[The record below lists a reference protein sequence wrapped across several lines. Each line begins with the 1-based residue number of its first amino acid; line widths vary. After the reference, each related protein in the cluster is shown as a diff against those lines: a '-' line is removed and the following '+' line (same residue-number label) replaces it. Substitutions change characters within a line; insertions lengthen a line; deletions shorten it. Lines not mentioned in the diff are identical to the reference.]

1 MKKVLSLFL
10 ALVLMLSLFACA
22 KNETPAP
29 AQSGETEKTEEPA
42 TQEPQASEEKTEA
55 TPAEEPAAESTE
67 AVDPASTFDR
77 TLDDYTPKKTSYKIY
92 FNYKNIHV
100 WYDAIE
106 LGIQEAVK
114 QYADKGIT
122 VEYEWIGSADPD
134 AADQVTRVEE
144 AVGRN
149 FDVICVEPANLDLI
163 APSVTN
169 LVNSG
174 VKVMCFGASDLFGY
188 EESSGRY
195 AYVGAGDPSV
205 DAIPSAEAFC
215 EAIGYKGKVAL
226 LGGTIGAPG
235 HEMTNQAFLNTI
247 AKYPDIELVD
257 TQYDN
262 DELDKA
268 ISLTENFLQKTPD
281 LAGIYCNN
289 MTNPIGA
296 AQAVTAAGKAG
307 EIVIV
312 GMDHDIQ
319 ALEYLR
325 DGTIYALAILDCFG
339 IGFDALQTAIKIAD
353 DCTPGVDYEKE
364 IYYHLNTVYQ
374 NSAEAYIKAL
384 YPNY

>member
-1 MKKVLSLFL
+1 MKKALCMIL
-10 ALVLMLSLFACA
+10 ALVLVVSMAACA
-22 KNETPAP
+22 PKESQTEDPKTNAPETN
-29 AQSGETEKTEEPA
+29 EPA
-42 TQEPQASEEKTEA
+42 DSQQQEETQEPDA
-55 TPAEEPAAESTE
+55 PAEPAGDDPAP
-67 AVDPASTFDR
+67 VDPASTFDR
-77 TLDDYTPKKTSYKIY
+77 VLDGYTPKKDHYKIY

-106 LGIQEAVK
+106 LGIQKAVDEFAE
-114 QYADKGIT
+114 QGVT

-144 AVGRN
+144 AVGRS

-169 LVNSG
+169 LINDG

-205 DAIPSAEAFC
+205 DAIPAAEAFC
-215 EAIGYKGKVAL
+215 KAINYQGKVAL

-235 HEMTNQAFLNTI
+235 HEMTNQAFLDTI

-268 ISLTENFLQKTPD
+268 IAFTENFLQKTPD
-281 LAGIYCNN
+281 LAGIFCNN

-325 DGTIYALAILDCFG
+325 DGTIHALAILDCFG
-339 IGFDALQTAIKIAD
+339 VGFDALQTAVKIAD
-353 DCTPGVDYEKE
+353 GCEPGVDYETE
-364 IYYHLNTVYQ
+364 QYYSLNVVYQ
-374 NSAEAYIKAL
+374 DSAEAYIKAL
-384 YPNY
+384 YPDYEG